1 MPSNAAI
8 PIHLVVIC
16 GEVAVTQ
23 RVVNAR
29 IADNCASRQIV
40 ADNVL
45 GIRMIGYHQGLG
57 FCTFSPTIGTF
68 DPVTTKG
75 IVYTRR
81 PPRVTDGYLLHN
93 VRVEQIGIGVVSMQC
108 DIWWCPDARLAVL
121 KVLAGIVVCEN
132 VAIGTTVN

>member
-57 FCTFSPTIGTF
+57 FCTFSPIIGTF

-93 VRVEQIGIGVVSMQC
+93 VRVRTDWHRGSVHAVRYLVVSRRQ
-108 DIWWCPDARLAVL
+108 
-121 KVLAGIVVCEN
+121 AGCLESSR
-132 VAIGTTVN
+132 GHSCM